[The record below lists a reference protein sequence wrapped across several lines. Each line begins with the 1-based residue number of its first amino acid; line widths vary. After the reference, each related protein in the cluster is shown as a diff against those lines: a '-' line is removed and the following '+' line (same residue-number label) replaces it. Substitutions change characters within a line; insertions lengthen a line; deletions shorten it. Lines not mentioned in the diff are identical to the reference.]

1 MINQRNRNNVLCCA
15 SFITIILSMLFFS
28 LFISG
33 LFYIDLSNKY
43 ENENCET
50 STNSTTNNSTTNNS
64 TIINCWIYNDDI
76 IYDENEVDNINMLGI
91 TFLVISSVLFA
102 FLVIWLM
109 TVFFASCIITRNRI
123 NTIVPDYRTVI
134 EGRDFNQYPIAQP
147 IPNQHIVCPIAHPA
161 HIQPPTIPT
170 N

>member
-1 MINQRNRNNVLCCA
+1 MINRWNRNNVLCCA
-15 SFITIILSMLFFS
+15 SFVTGILSMSFFS

-43 ENENCET
+43 ENENCEI
-50 STNSTTNNSTTNNS
+50 STNSTTNNSTIIDCWVYNN
-64 TIINCWIYNDDI
+64 DI
-76 IYDENEVDNINMLGI
+76 IYDENEVNNIYMLGI
-91 TFLVISSVLFA
+91 TFFVVSSVLFA

-109 TVFFASCIITRNRI
+109 TVFFASYIITSNRT
-123 NTIVPDYRTVI
+123 NTIVPDNRTVI
-134 EGRDFNQYPIAQP
+134 EIRDFNQYPIAQP
-147 IPNQHIVCPIAHPA
+147 IPNQHIICPVAHPI